1 MEQGAR
7 LFQPRSTR
15 ALKFFTDMATNHI
28 SVTGMFY
35 YATPQ
40 SLSRQAIGMMYKME
54 SANTEGKLV
63 YRYYV
68 KNTKLCADLRFNC

>member
-15 ALKFFTDMATNHI
+15 ALKFFTEMAKDHI

-40 SLSRQAIGMMYKME
+40 ALSRQAIGMMYKME

-63 YRYYV
+63 YRYYDQ
-68 KNTKLCADLRFNC
+68 NTNHYADL

>member
-1 MEQGAR
+1 MEEGAR

-15 ALKFFTDMATNHI
+15 ALKFFTDMAKNHI
-28 SVTGMFY
+28 SVTGMFP
-35 YATPQ
+35 YAVLQ
-40 SLSRQAIGMMYKME
+40 SRQAIGMMYKME

-68 KNTKLCADLRFNC
+68 QNTKLYGKL